1 VDVVDKEA
9 ILAAQDE
16 IRLAKRAEL
25 KVDRERQAQLLA
37 LQQPDPVRFL
47 LWSAL
52 HVAVWVACAA
62 VILLTDNWIGHLLAV
77 LVLANQMHSFTI
89 LQHDCGHQNAFRSR
103 AWNLWVGRFFAWFIV
118 FPYSSFTECHKHHHR
133 YLGDADK
140 DPDEWNYAGGVK
152 WMFLRIAVFV
162 PRFTY
167 FSLVRYGKDVRNL
180 VLRELAFN
188 LLSMAALC
196 TWFVQQ
202 GMLYEFVLIFVV
214 PVLLLAALIN
224 PISRGYEHF
233 PMATLGSDSEQRL
246 DLGQN
251 TITVTSRV
259 LSLIWANINYHVE
272 HHVYP
277 GVPFFNLHKVHAL
290 LDNKPFLRDRWLLA
304 RLFVRQP
311 REAREHG
318 AAPATDAS

>member
-1 VDVVDKEA
+1 MVDRDS

-25 KVDRERQAQLLA
+25 KVDREQQAQLLA

-52 HVAVWVACAA
+52 HVGVWIAGAA
-62 VILLTDNWIGHLLAV
+62 VILFAEHWLAQLLAV
-77 LVLANQMHSFTI
+77 LVLGNQMHAFTI
-89 LQHDCGHQNAFRSR
+89 LQHDCGHQNAFRS
-103 AWNLWVGRFFAWFIV
+103 ATWNLWMGRFFAWFIV

-133 YLGDADK
+133 YLGDADR

-152 WMFLRIAVFV
+152 WMFLRIAFFV

-167 FSLVRYGKDVRNL
+167 FSLVRYGSQVRNL
-180 VLRELAFN
+180 VLRELLFN
-188 LLSMAALC
+188 LLTMVALGIWFASM
-196 TWFVQQ
+196 
-202 GMLYEFVLIFVV
+202 GMLLQFVLIFIV
-214 PVLLLAALIN
+214 PVLLLALLIN

-233 PMATLGSDSEQRL
+233 PMATLDSEDEQRL
-246 DLGQN
+246 DLAKN
-251 TITVTSRV
+251 TITIPSRV

-290 LDNKPFLRDRWLLA
+290 LNNKSFLRDRWLLA
-304 RLFVRQP
+304 RLFARQP
-311 REAREHG
+311 QEPRHG
-318 AAPATDAS
+318 AAPAADAH

>member
-1 VDVVDKEA
+1 VVDRQSM
-9 ILAAQDE
+9 LAAQDE

-37 LQQPDPVRFL
+37 LQQPDPAKFL

-52 HVAVWVACAA
+52 HVTVWFAGAA
-62 VILLTDNWIGHLLAV
+62 VILLGDHWLAQLLAV
-77 LVLANQMHSFTI
+77 LVLGNQMHAFTI
-89 LQHDCGHQNAFRSR
+89 LQHDCGHQNAFRS
-103 AWNLWVGRFFAWFIV
+103 ATWNLWVGRFFAWFIV
-118 FPYSSFTECHKHHHR
+118 FPYSSFTECHKYHHR

-152 WMFLRIAVFV
+152 WMFLRIAFFV

-167 FSLVRYGKDVRNL
+167 FSLTRYGSQVRNL

-188 LLSMAALC
+188 LLTMAAIGV
-196 TWFVQQ
+196 WFASM
-202 GMLYEFVLIFVV
+202 GMFLQFVLIFIL
-214 PVLLLAALIN
+214 PVLLLALLIN

-233 PMATLGSDSEQRL
+233 PMATLGDHEQRL
-246 DLGQN
+246 DLAHN

-259 LSLIWANINYHVE
+259 LGLIWANINYHVE

-277 GVPFFNLHKVHAL
+277 GVPFFNLRKVHEL

-311 REAREHG
+311 REPRHE
-318 AAPATDAS
+318 AAPAADAS

>member
-1 VDVVDKEA
+1 MVDREA

-52 HVAVWVACAA
+52 HVAVWIAGAA
-62 VILLTDNWIGHLLAV
+62 AILLSDHWLVQLLAV
-77 LVLANQMHSFTI
+77 LVLGNQMHAFTI
-89 LQHDCGHQNAFRSR
+89 LQHDCGHQNAFRS
-103 AWNLWVGRFFAWFIV
+103 AICNLWVGRFFAWFIV
-118 FPYSSFTECHKHHHR
+118 FPYSSFTECHKYHHR

-140 DPDEWNYAGGVK
+140 DPDEWNYASGVK

-167 FSLVRYGKDVRNL
+167 FSLVRYGSQVRNL
-180 VLRELAFN
+180 VLRELLFN
-188 LLSMAALC
+188 LLTMVALGVWFYSM
-196 TWFVQQ
+196 
-202 GMLYEFVLIFVV
+202 GMLYQFVLIFIL
-214 PVLLLAALIN
+214 PVLLLALLIN

-233 PMATLGSDSEQRL
+233 PMATLGSEDEQRL
-246 DLGQN
+246 DLAHN
-251 TITVTSRV
+251 TITIPSRV

-304 RLFVRQP
+304 RLFARQP
-311 REAREHG
+311 QEPRHG
-318 AAPATDAS
+318 AAPAADAS